1 MKVLL
6 MFKSI
11 RSLRNE
17 KRGNLGITEFIM
29 KLADLFLEILSQCC
43 DEMTRDIAQSMKVA
57 LKTPAIAEVFDV
69 CIVNSMGH
77 KWHISTDTLFQAEQG
92 FNDYNDFMLEKS
104 NMSELQKRLEKIAYR
119 HFCHNVFV
127 ALTCR
132 LVITGQLES

>member
-69 CIVNSMGH
+69 CIVNSMGG
-77 KWHISTDTLFQAEQG
+77 KGQISIETLSQAERG
-92 FNDYNDFMLEKS
+92 FNDYNDLMLEKS
-104 NMSELQKRLEKIAYR
+104 NLTELQKQLEEVSYN

-132 LVITGQLES
+132 LAITGQLKM

>member
-57 LKTPAIAEVFDV
+57 LKTPAIAEVFDLCV
-69 CIVNSMGH
+69 VNSMGY
-77 KWHISTDTLFQAEQG
+77 KGQISIDTLSQAERG
-92 FNDYNDFMLEKS
+92 FNDYNDLMLEKS
-104 NMSELQKRLEKIAYR
+104 NMTELQKQLEKVSYN

-132 LVITGQLES
+132 LAITGQLEM